1 MRIRWQLV
9 EPRGRLV
16 QPSSPFPGGF
26 SLLELLVVIA
36 IIAILASLLVPV
48 LSATKQQAHDTT
60 CVANLRQLGLAGQ
73 MYWDD
78 NDHRAFAYRGE
89 MSEGGDRFWFGWL
102 ERGREGARRFDL
114 AKGALHRYLGEG
126 VETCPTLGYVDP
138 RFKFKATGAAFGYGY
153 NLHLAGGLAGP
164 GLQVDRLAKPD
175 VTVFLADAA
184 QVNTFQLP
192 ASPDNPMLEE
202 FYYVNDREQTAHF
215 RHGKKVQ
222 AAFCDGH
229 VGRIDFE
236 PGSIDGRMAG
246 QWVGR
251 LPPGLLR
258 AERAI
263 P

>member
-1 MRIRWQLV
+1 MRVRWQLLERRV
-9 EPRGRLV
+9 RPS
-16 QPSSPFPGGF
+16 QPSLPFAVGF

-89 MSEGGDRFWFGWL
+89 TSEGGDRFWFGWL
-102 ERGREGARRFDL
+102 ERGGEGARRFDL
-114 AKGALHRYLGEG
+114 GKGALYRYLGEG

-164 GLQVDRLAKPD
+164 GLQVDRLAKPGG
-175 VTVFLADAA
+175 TVFLADAA
-184 QVNTFQLP
+184 QVNTFQSP

-202 FYYVNDREQTAHF
+202 FYYVNDRERTAHF
-215 RHGKKVQ
+215 RHGKKAIV
-222 AAFCDGH
+222 AFCDGH
-229 VGRIDFE
+229 VGQTTFE
-236 PGSIDGRMAG
+236 TGSIDDRMANH
-246 QWVGR
+246 WVGR
-251 LPPGLLR
+251 LPGELLR
-258 AERAI
+258 DITAK